1 MNGTVEQFK
10 DAIEEMRTIYP
21 FDDDETFMSTYD
33 LNSGSH
39 DHLQIHVVD
48 EKTGIDIIM
57 SKRINCERELV

>member
-21 FDDDETFMSTYD
+21 FDDDEAFMSTYD
-33 LNSGSH
+33 LRSCSH

-57 SKRINCERELV
+57 SKRINCERELM